1 MPAAA
6 RHRSAKRQAHP
17 VVCEGD
23 KRVVAQVSST
33 QATLTR
39 NRVELLDIPVDRVE
53 IDAIDNWIVDMIDS
67 GEPHQVV
74 TANLD
79 FIAIARRR
87 SSFAEVIKNADLVL
101 CDGKPL
107 QWAAKLQ
114 GSPIPSRVTGMDLIL
129 HTAKLSA
136 EGRGYRIFL
145 LGAAQGIAE
154 QAKARLEE
162 FFPGVQVVGCY
173 TPPHREFT
181 AEDNAE
187 MIAKIHE
194 AKSDALFVALGA
206 PRQDEWIYAHIEEL
220 GVPLCAGIGGVF
232 NFLAGT
238 IKRAPDWM
246 QRFGLEWAY
255 RLLQEPQRLWKRYI
269 IDDMPI
275 VLELFAHQAL
285 VRIARNPLRQRIM
298 PQLEAPARN
307 GENDL
312 DLA

>member
-1 MPAAA
+1 MVA
-6 RHRSAKRQAHP
+6 R
-17 VVCEGD
+17 
-23 KRVVAQVSST
+23 VSSA

-39 NRVELLDIPVDRVE
+39 NRVELLGIPVDRVE
-53 IDAIDNWIVDMIDS
+53 IDAIDNWIIDMIES

-87 SSFAEVIKNADLVL
+87 TPFAEVIKNADLVL

-107 QWAAKLQ
+107 QWAAQLQ
-114 GSPIPSRVTGMDLIL
+114 GSPIPSRVTGMDLVL

-136 EGRGYRIFL
+136 EGYGYRIFL
-145 LGAAQGIAE
+145 LGAAPGIAE
-154 QAKARLEE
+154 KAKARLEG
-162 FFPGVQVVGCY
+162 FFPGLEIVGCY

-194 AKSDALFVALGA
+194 AKTDALFVALGA
-206 PRQDEWIYAHIEEL
+206 PRQDEWIFEHAKEL

-232 NFLAGT
+232 NFLSGT

-246 QRFGLEWAY
+246 QRAGLEWAF
-255 RLLQEPQRLWKRYI
+255 RLMQEPQRLWKRYLVN
-269 IDDMPI
+269 DMPI
-275 VLELFAHQAL
+275 LLELLAHQAATRL
-285 VRIARNPLRQRIM
+285 KRNPLRPRLL
-298 PQLEAPARN
+298 PQLDVPASS